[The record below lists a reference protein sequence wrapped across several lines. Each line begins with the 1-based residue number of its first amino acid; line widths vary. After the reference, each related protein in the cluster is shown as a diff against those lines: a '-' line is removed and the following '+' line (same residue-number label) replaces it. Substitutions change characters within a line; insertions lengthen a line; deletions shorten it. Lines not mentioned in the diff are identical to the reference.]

1 MPDVDI
7 FLGLAFR
14 VLDGIQTEITTLKCR
29 MDNKD
34 LENEDQRSKTHPV
47 RTHGMM
53 LT

>member
-1 MPDVDI
+1 MLNVDI

-47 RTHGMM
+47 
-53 LT
+53 